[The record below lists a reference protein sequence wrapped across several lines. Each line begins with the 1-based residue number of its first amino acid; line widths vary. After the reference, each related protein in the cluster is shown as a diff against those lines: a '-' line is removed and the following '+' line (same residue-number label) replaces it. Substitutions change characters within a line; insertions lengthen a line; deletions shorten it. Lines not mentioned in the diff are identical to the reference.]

1 MVKVAVWG
9 GGKFGQFVVQQ
20 LINKQT
26 IEVKYVIDKN
36 AASLGNVH
44 GIPTVS
50 PLEFTDKFA
59 EDIDIV
65 LVAFLNGLSDIR
77 QLKKWKINKLGIISD
92 MVYNYGTDLSDNILE
107 DRQIIWSESVN
118 EKLPVLRT
126 LETNVV
132 DCCNLNCKGC
142 SHFSNIFP
150 KGSSV
155 AFETFKKDIKHLSQK
170 VNIAQINLL
179 GGEVFLSDELENY
192 VKCIMEYMP
201 LTKIQLITNGLL
213 IPKQL
218 PERMYFLAQNNVYIS
233 ITEYPPVTQMKER
246 ISEILNSYNLH
257 FQMRQAVST
266 FGKNIDVSGNNDP
279 WEAQRICRENK
290 CHFLREGKVYKCPFS
305 ALGNYFFGHYD
316 IPLHFE
322 EGVDIYNKENN
333 WEEIIDNLDRKPVE
347 QCKFCGVE
355 ERFPWAVSTQPA
367 KEEWM
372 INC

>member
-1 MVKVAVWG
+1 MVR
-9 GGKFGQFVVQQ
+9 Q
-20 LINKQT
+20 LINKPT
-26 IEVKYVIDKN
+26 IEVKYIIDKN
-36 AASLGNVH
+36 ADVLENVY

-50 PLEFTDKFA
+50 PLEFTEKFA

-77 QLKKWKINKLGIISD
+77 QLKKWKIKKLGIISD
-92 MVYNYGTDLSDNILE
+92 MVYNYGTDLSDNILS
-107 DRQIIWSESVN
+107 DSQIIWSENIN
-118 EKLPVLRT
+118 ENLPVLNT

-132 DCCNLNCKGC
+132 DWCNLNCKGC

-170 VNIAQINLL
+170 INIAQINLL

-201 LTKIQLITNGLL
+201 LTKIQLVTNGLL

-218 PERMYFLAQNNVYIS
+218 PERMYFLAQNSVYIS

-257 FQMRQAVST
+257 FQIRQAVST
-266 FGKNIDVSGNNDP
+266 FGKNIDISGDNDP
-279 WEAQRICRENK
+279 WEAQRICRESK
-290 CHFLREGKVYKCPFS
+290 CHFLREGKIYKCPFS
-305 ALGNYFFGHYD
+305 ALGNYFFRHYD

-322 EGVDIYNKENN
+322 EGVDIYNEEND
-333 WEEIIDNLDRKPVE
+333 WEEIINNLDRKPVE

-355 ERFPWAVSTQPA
+355 ERFSWAVSTQPA

-372 INC
+372 I